1 MPGWIDYRDYR
12 PGAHGISGTLKVLP
26 GVRGGEYLG
35 ARDLLV
41 WLPPSYARSDA
52 RYPVLYMQD
61 GQNLFDAETSYAG
74 EWQVDESMEAL
85 ATEGLEAIVVGIP
98 NARERRLD
106 EYSPFRDAAQGGGGA
121 YAYLDFLTRVVRASV
136 EAEFRVERAAAATG
150 IFGSS
155 MGGMF
160 ALWAHLERPDVFG
173 FAGAMSPSLGFA
185 ADGMLRYLRRA
196 SWVPGRIYLDGGT
209 AEGVPPGQVAFRA
222 RAQARGV
229 LGRFRAARDL
239 LVSKGWREGED
250 LLYVEERRGRHDEE
264 AWARR
269 FPAAARFLL
278 APLRRGEPVA

>member
-1 MPGWIDYRDYR
+1 MAGWIDYREYR
-12 PGAHGISGTLKVLP
+12 PGAHGIAGTVKVLRD
-26 GVRGGEYLG
+26 VRGGEYLG

-41 WLPPSYARSDA
+41 WLPPSYAASDS

-61 GQNLFDAETSYAG
+61 GQNLFDPGTSYAG
-74 EWQVDESMEAL
+74 EWRVDETMEAL
-85 ATEGLEAIVVGIP
+85 AAEGFEAIVVGIP

-106 EYSPFRDAAQGGGGA
+106 EYSPFRDATQGGGGA
-121 YAYLDFLTRVVRASV
+121 YAYLEFLTRVVRAAV
-136 EAEFRVERAAAATG
+136 EAEFRVEGAAAATG

-185 ADGMLRYLRRA
+185 ADGMLRYLRRT

-222 RAQARGV
+222 RAGARRV

-269 FPAAARFLL
+269 FPEAARFLL